1 MQSPASIARL
11 AAIDVLFGLPVD
23 HHREMAGIFQALSAE
38 EVQTA
43 AANLLATPP
52 VTVRVLPSA

>member
-23 HHREMAGIFQALSAE
+23 HHRDMAAIFQALSAE
-38 EVQTA
+38 EVKSA
-43 AANLLATPP
+43 AADLLGSRP
-52 VTVRVLPSA
+52 VTVRVLPAS